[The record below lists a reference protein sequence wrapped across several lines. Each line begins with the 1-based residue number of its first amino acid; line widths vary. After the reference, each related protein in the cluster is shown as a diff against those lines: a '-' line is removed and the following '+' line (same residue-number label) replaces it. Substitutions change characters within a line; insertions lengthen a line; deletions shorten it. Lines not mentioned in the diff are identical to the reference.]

1 MSCCCHRMLHTEKA
15 RRDGRNNAAADCIIT
30 PHALCTPPIHHGPP
44 ILCHVAFQVPLLE
57 GNHISYLTEAEL
69 GYRTCCSGWNVDRS
83 SRSQSGYEAPGP
95 GSLPFLLG
103 FLGEHALQPVCTPA
117 ESHTSQLDDIAAT
130 PQTPHTPSGANPLKS
145 DHFSDSHH
153 LQLTLHLLKLHVSG
167 IIRTFSPLFPK
178 VECSSLQKESRLS
191 WKMFQGLAGK
201 LQFWLN

>member
-130 PQTPHTPSGANPLKS
+130 PQTPHTPSGANPKCLIQPYSTCIGTWWGMAQILPRIKG
-145 DHFSDSHH
+145 
-153 LQLTLHLLKLHVSG
+153 LLYTASQQ
-167 IIRTFSPLFPK
+167 
-178 VECSSLQKESRLS
+178 SLVG
-191 WKMFQGLAGK
+191 QGPVTH
-201 LQFWLN
+201 